1 MFKKKQMNK
10 SLSQWHIT
18 RGFIL
23 CRVILGLLC
32 YGDFLGSFKEMEMLC
47 VGRLYMQSQT
57 SVQKSMLNLHGGRYT
72 GLKDKWEAACL
83 NVCERIAACNSGSA
97 QRGVDAES
105 NYYASRVII
114 KQ

>member
-1 MFKKKQMNK
+1 
-10 SLSQWHIT
+10 
-18 RGFIL
+18 
-23 CRVILGLLC
+23 
-32 YGDFLGSFKEMEMLC
+32 MLC

-57 SVQKSMLNLHGGRYT
+57 SVQKSMLDLHGGRYT

-83 NVCERIAACNSGSA
+83 NVCERIAACSSGSA